1 MGTVYRAQS
10 RDGRLYAVKTLH
22 PWLSQSDDMNRRFRR
37 EARAAARL
45 EGPHTVR
52 VQDSG
57 ELPDGTLFIV
67 MELVDGES
75 LTDRVEREGWL
86 DAPTTLRILRQLALG
101 LAEAHALGL
110 VHRDLKPDNIY
121 LTPGPAGDHVKI
133 LDFGI
138 VKYLDAALGTI
149 GQTDTGRVFGTPEY
163 MSPEQARGDPD
174 LDHRSDI
181 FSAGILAFVCLTGRL
196 PWEGADPRAAMVR
209 RLTEDAPRVTAVRR
223 DLEVPAALVD
233 LVARMLARVPADRPT
248 WPRWSAPL
256 TRSNATRTTR
266 VQRALPPTVRRRR
279 SRRARRH
286 VESRGG
292 WPRDSGRRGYSFSRR
307 WRGSRS
313 RWRDAPTSKAIEQV
327 VQPGLDPSRWGSGS
341 PSVLAGLSPEE
352 HGLDG
357 IAPRGRDPHPL
368 GGESQHGPLR
378 AWRGV
383 QLEAQL
389 VGAARARGVLRLL
402 VTVHVEG
409 HRPGTRRRKG
419 LRPLEPLASGGHPA
433 KPDTPCPFGVARRG
447 IERDALLQEPRR
459 RRLHRDRRG
468 LTHHR
473 LAAAPAGAKDT
484 DQHERP
490 PHVSSNCSRAGASR

>member
-1 MGTVYRAQS
+1 MPSRGWPDDTLLGTTVLGRLRLVRRLGSGGMGTVYRAQS

-233 LVARMLARVPADRPT
+233 LVARMLARVPADRPADMAEVVRAIDALERDQDNQGPT
-248 WPRWSAPL
+248 RASPHRSA
-256 TRSNATRTTR
+256 
-266 VQRALPPTVRRRR
+266 
-279 SRRARRH
+279 
-286 VESRGG
+286 
-292 WPRDSGRRGYSFSRR
+292 
-307 WRGSRS
+307 
-313 RWRDAPTSKAIEQV
+313 
-327 VQPGLDPSRWGSGS
+327 
-341 PSVLAGLSPEE
+341 SPE
-352 HGLDG
+352 
-357 IAPRGRDPHPL
+357 P
-368 GGESQHGPLR
+368 
-378 AWRGV
+378 
-383 QLEAQL
+383 
-389 VGAARARGVLRLL
+389 
-402 VTVHVEG
+402 
-409 HRPGTRRRKG
+409 PGSETRRVTRGLAKG
-419 LRPLEPLASGGHPA
+419 LWSTGLLFFAA
-433 KPDTPCPFGVARRG
+433 MAGVAF
-447 IERDALLQEPRR
+447 ALARC
-459 RRLHRDRRG
+459 
-468 LTHHR
+468 
-473 LAAAPAGAKDT
+473 T
-484 DQHERP
+484 DLKGH
-490 PHVSSNCSRAGASR
+490 

>member
-1 MGTVYRAQS
+1 MSAGWYRAAVRYCVDCQGTLVGPEAEACPGCGRVMPSRGWPDDTLLGTTVLGRLRLVRRLGSGGMGTVYRAQS

-101 LAEAHALGL
+101 LDEAHALGL

-233 LVARMLARVPADRPT
+233 LVARMLARVPADRPADMAEVVRAIDALERDQDNQGPT
-248 WPRWSAPL
+248 RASPHRSA
-256 TRSNATRTTR
+256 
-266 VQRALPPTVRRRR
+266 
-279 SRRARRH
+279 
-286 VESRGG
+286 
-292 WPRDSGRRGYSFSRR
+292 
-307 WRGSRS
+307 
-313 RWRDAPTSKAIEQV
+313 
-327 VQPGLDPSRWGSGS
+327 
-341 PSVLAGLSPEE
+341 SPE
-352 HGLDG
+352 
-357 IAPRGRDPHPL
+357 P
-368 GGESQHGPLR
+368 
-378 AWRGV
+378 
-383 QLEAQL
+383 
-389 VGAARARGVLRLL
+389 
-402 VTVHVEG
+402 
-409 HRPGTRRRKG
+409 PGSETRRVTRGLAKG
-419 LRPLEPLASGGHPA
+419 LWSTGLLFFAA
-433 KPDTPCPFGVARRG
+433 MAGVAF
-447 IERDALLQEPRR
+447 ALARC
-459 RRLHRDRRG
+459 
-468 LTHHR
+468 
-473 LAAAPAGAKDT
+473 T
-484 DQHERP
+484 DLKGH
-490 PHVSSNCSRAGASR
+490 